1 MAIIG
6 ALDKTKHFDEFDD
19 PLFTSSGIVS
29 SATRKA
35 TALANLGVT
44 ATAAE
49 LNVLAGAGV
58 SAAEAAVLGAVTAN
72 EDEINTL
79 DKSAKFTLFEDF
91 FGTWAIGDAGPADN
105 WVTTAGSGTG
115 NQVATTVAAA
125 LNGTVTLKSASDD
138 VSHASNN
145 SVINGIGL
153 AWKANSGGLAIEARV
168 KLDAITAVY
177 LFVGFT
183 DVAATT
189 VECPIFMNAAD
200 LDSDAD
206 DAFGV
211 IFDTDATSDFF
222 TVGGVAATVD
232 VTPVVSALA
241 PTANTYV
248 VIRVECS
255 AAGVVE
261 GFIDGVSIGS
271 VAAGVTVT
279 TALTPAIVI
288 GNRGAAQRI
297 ATIDYIKAEQ
307 NRVAA

>member
-6 ALDKTKHFDEFDD
+6 ALDKTKHFEEFDE

-29 SATRKA
+29 PATRKA
-35 TALANLGVT
+35 TALANLGLT

-49 LNVLAGAGV
+49 INALADSGI
-58 SAAEAAVLGAVTAN
+58 SAAEAAVIGELTADA
-72 EDEINTL
+72 DELNTL
-79 DKSAKFTLFEDF
+79 DNSVKFTLFEDF
-91 FGTWAIGDAGPADN
+91 FGTWAIGDAGPADT
-105 WVTTAGSGTG
+105 WVTTAGAGTG
-115 NQVATTVAAA
+115 NQVATTIAAS
-125 LNGTVTLKSASDD
+125 LNGEVTLKSASDD
-138 VSHASNN
+138 GTHAQNM

-168 KLDAITAVY
+168 KLDAITDVY

-189 VECPIFMNAAD
+189 VEAPIFMNAAD
-200 LDSDAD
+200 LDSDAT

-211 IFDTDATSDFF
+211 IFDTDATNDFW
-222 TVGGVAATVD
+222 TVGGVANGTD

-241 PTANTYV
+241 PTAATYV
-248 VIRVECS
+248 VVRVECS

-261 GFIDGVSIGS
+261 GFINGVSIGS

-279 TALTPAIVI
+279 TALTPAIVV
-288 GNRGAAQRI
+288 GNRGAAQRV

-307 NRVAA
+307 NRIA